1 MEKDSNIVHEN
12 EQYDYVNTTEEDG
25 IRTHVYKK
33 YVTEEVPNSNPN
45 NPVENAITENNV
57 IVEHTAPTGDNMNN
71 VLKLFALSLI
81 GLGVVLVY
89 KKKTT
94 E

>member
-1 MEKDSNIVHEN
+1 MEKDSNIIYEN
-12 EQYDYVNTTEEDG
+12 EQYDYVNTTEKDG

-33 YVTEEVPNSNPN
+33 HVTEEVPNSNPG
-45 NPVENAITENNV
+45 NPVENATTENKV

-71 VLKLFALSLI
+71 TLKLFALSML
-81 GLGVVLVY
+81 GLGFTLLY